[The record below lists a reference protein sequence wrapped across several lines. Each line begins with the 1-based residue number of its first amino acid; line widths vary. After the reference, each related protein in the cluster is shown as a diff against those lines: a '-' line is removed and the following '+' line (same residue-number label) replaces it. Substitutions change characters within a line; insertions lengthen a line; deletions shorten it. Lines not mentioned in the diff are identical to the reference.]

1 MHDDHGHEDHG
12 TPNVWADRINEAY
25 YDAMGVAF
33 GRKTRERINWM
44 CRQALGSSVLD
55 VGCSQG
61 IASILMAR
69 EGLAVTGLD
78 IYPPAI
84 EYAMAERAK
93 EIESVQQRL
102 DFHCGELASLD
113 GTLFDTVV
121 MGEVVEHQT
130 NPVRFIRQGASRV
143 APRGRIIITV
153 PYGLNP
159 WPDHKSSIF
168 PRDIQEALSE
178 EFTLRSVE
186 VTDGYIRVVAD
197 RRDAAEVEADISDV
211 LLRAT
216 EAGALDAQS
225 DYYAAS
231 ATAQEQAKA
240 KGALEQA
247 LKHARD
253 EKGTL
258 LARKAELEREVAILS
273 EQASGLKSGL
283 EMANQASADRGAEHA
298 EVLRAQR
305 EDSLERTRLQRSL
318 ADDME
323 RRRDELAQQLVSLQV
338 EIAAVRATERAA
350 AERALTLQGEV
361 QALRAESDMQ
371 SGLLQ
376 EAVRAA
382 HANVREL
389 QSRIEHDNSRMR
401 DMDADLTLTH
411 VRAQELQATVE
422 DGKQRM
428 RAIEA
433 DLETARAHARDV
445 HASMEESGAHARRLE
460 ADLSNAL
467 ERERTARSTAEEDRA
482 RVRALEGD
490 LADTVKRTGE
500 LQAVADALRE
510 RIRKMTADLAE
521 AQEKRSGH
529 WAKFEAEQE
538 RTKALVGLA
547 QTLHEDNQLYEHS
560 IALAIGR
567 ALLGLGRVRGIIAFP
582 SAVAGVV
589 RLYLARRAGTL
600 PIKPLVLPPWPV
612 PAKAAGQ
619 SAPSDAQDVSSS
631 LAGAGSAESAPSQP
645 IEQQEPPPRNQ
656 EDVRRLSVIG
666 WEQASITNSIP
677 VMSVLDEFS
686 RECFAPH
693 AGLIEARPDNWE
705 GLLQEFSPRFLLAE
719 SAWRGNAGAW
729 RYRIADAE
737 YRPGDEFS
745 QMVEGFRRRGLPTVF
760 WNKEDPVHFDA
771 FVKSATR
778 CDVILTTSVES
789 VRRYQSKTTARVEAM
804 QFAAEDSLH
813 NPQHTS
819 QRNGRICF
827 AGSYYAKGFEDRQNG
842 QAMLLEAA
850 KAYELD
856 IYDRNLRADGA
867 SSEFAFPAEYEPYIR
882 GRLGYVEIAKKY
894 REYQVF
900 LNVNSVDDSRT
911 MFSRR
916 VFELLASGTPVV
928 SVWSP
933 GIAETFGD
941 DIVWQVKDRAEA
953 DEALHVLLTDPA
965 EWRRRSLTGIR
976 AVLSQHTFRHRFAQI
991 LSLVGERTPDPVR
1004 VIAIS
1009 EVFDDAQSRDV
1020 LTAYQLQ
1027 QTAHDV
1033 RTQLVLVC
1041 RDGFTLRDDLP
1052 GVRVVREA
1060 QVPLSQ
1066 IIDAE
1071 RETAAGAIVAIL
1083 SPNAVYGRHY
1093 LQDAVHAVRY
1103 SGAAVVGKS
1112 SGGIEYEWGQ
1122 ALDPRSL
1129 VINTEVMAASGLTA
1143 GALLDDRGGLVRSF
1157 VPKSYAFDS
1166 ANFAAVGASADRG
1179 MLLQKIE
1186 I

>member
-1 MHDDHGHEDHG
+1 
-12 TPNVWADRINEAY
+12 
-25 YDAMGVAF
+25 
-33 GRKTRERINWM
+33 
-44 CRQALGSSVLD
+44 
-55 VGCSQG
+55 
-61 IASILMAR
+61 
-69 EGLAVTGLD
+69 
-78 IYPPAI
+78 
-84 EYAMAERAK
+84 
-93 EIESVQQRL
+93 
-102 DFHCGELASLD
+102 
-113 GTLFDTVV
+113 
-121 MGEVVEHQT
+121 
-130 NPVRFIRQGASRV
+130 
-143 APRGRIIITV
+143 
-153 PYGLNP
+153 
-159 WPDHKSSIF
+159 
-168 PRDIQEALSE
+168 
-178 EFTLRSVE
+178 
-186 VTDGYIRVVAD
+186 
-197 RRDAAEVEADISDV
+197 
-211 LLRAT
+211 
-216 EAGALDAQS
+216 
-225 DYYAAS
+225 
-231 ATAQEQAKA
+231 
-240 KGALEQA
+240 
-247 LKHARD
+247 
-253 EKGTL
+253 
-258 LARKAELEREVAILS
+258 
-273 EQASGLKSGL
+273 
-283 EMANQASADRGAEHA
+283 
-298 EVLRAQR
+298 
-305 EDSLERTRLQRSL
+305 
-318 ADDME
+318 
-323 RRRDELAQQLVSLQV
+323 
-338 EIAAVRATERAA
+338 
-350 AERALTLQGEV
+350 
-361 QALRAESDMQ
+361 
-371 SGLLQ
+371 
-376 EAVRAA
+376 
-382 HANVREL
+382 
-389 QSRIEHDNSRMR
+389 
-401 DMDADLTLTH
+401 LTH
-411 VRAQELQATVE
+411 ARAQELQATVE
-422 DGKQRM
+422 EGKQRM

-433 DLETARAHARDV
+433 DL
-445 HASMEESGAHARRLE
+445 SK
-460 ADLSNAL
+460 AL

-490 LADTVKRTGE
+490 LVGAVKRTGE

-510 RIRKMTADLAE
+510 RMRKMTADLAE

-529 WAKFEAEQE
+529 WAKFEAEQA

-600 PIKPLVLPPWPV
+600 PTKPLVLPPWPV

-619 SAPSDAQDVSSS
+619 SAPSGAQDVSSS
-631 LAGAGSAESAPSQP
+631 LAGAGSAEGAPSP
-645 IEQQEPPPRNQ
+645 PTEQQEPPPRNQ
-656 EDVRRLSVIG
+656 EDLRRLSVIG

-693 AGLIEARPDNWE
+693 ADLIEARPDNWE

-778 CDVILTTSVES
+778 CDVILTTAVES

-856 IYDRNLRADGA
+856 IYDRNFRADGA

-882 GRLGYVEIAKKY
+882 GRLGYAEIAKKY
-894 REYQVF
+894 REYKVF

-953 DEALHVLLTDPA
+953 DEALQVLLTDPA

-1009 EVFDDAQSRDV
+1009 EVFDDAQTRDV
-1020 LTAYQLQ
+1020 LAAYQLQ

-1071 RETAAGAIVAIL
+1071 REKAAGAIVAIL
-1083 SPNAVYGRHY
+1083 SPSAVYGRHY

-1112 SGGIEYEWGQ
+1112 PGGIEYEWGQ
-1122 ALDPRSL
+1122 PLDPRSL
-1129 VINTEVMAASGLTA
+1129 VISTEVMAASGLTA

-1157 VPKSYAFDS
+1157 APKSYAFDS
-1166 ANFAAVGASADRG
+1166 ANFAVVDPSADRG
-1179 MLLQKIE
+1179 MLLKKIE